1 MTSECSKYE
10 QQIPRSLVGDLT
22 AEDQQALDLHLAAC
36 TGCRTEQERYAETLR
51 VLESADD
58 VPVPRHFFVYP
69 EERAANPWQLFRQLM
84 PRWQAAAAVFAALV
98 VLLGVFSI
106 SGFTVRADRGAWTLS
121 FGRANESPA
130 LDNAALKAEI
140 LQVAEE
146 RNREAALGWIQNLR
160 SELAGSRTELTQQQ
174 QVQLIAAITT
184 LESRLDSRIAA
195 TADDIRAVTQK
206 SQTDLYQAVS
216 LQRNQDLNALNARLD
231 SLAENAASRAR
242 QTDAILEM
250 LLQVA
255 ELRIR
260 QTGEQK

>member
-10 QQIPRSLVGDLT
+10 QHIPRSFVGDLSP
-22 AEDQQALDLHLAAC
+22 EDQQALDLHLAAC

-51 VLESADD
+51 ILESADD

-69 EERAANPWQLFRQLM
+69 EERVANPWQLFRQLM
-84 PRWQAAAAVFAALV
+84 PRWQAAAVVFAALV

-106 SGFTVRADRGAWTLS
+106 SGITVRADRGAWTLS
-121 FGRANESPA
+121 FGRA
-130 LDNAALKAEI
+130 DNAPGPDVAALKAEI
-140 LQVAEE
+140 LQIVEE

-160 SELAGSRTELTQQQ
+160 SEIAGSRNELTQQQ
-174 QVQLIAAITT
+174 QVQLVAALAT
-184 LESRLDSRIAA
+184 LESRLDSRMAA
-195 TADDIRAVTQK
+195 TADDIRSGTQK
-206 SQTDLYQAVS
+206 SQADLYQTVS
-216 LQRNQDLNALNARLD
+216 LQRSQDLNALNARLD
-231 SLAENAASRAR
+231 SVAENAESRAR
-242 QTDAILEM
+242 ETDAILET

>member
-1 MTSECSKYE
+1 MTSECSKFE
-10 QQIPRSLVGDLT
+10 HHIPRALVGDLT

-36 TGCRTEQERYAETLR
+36 TGCRAEQERYAETLR
-51 VLESADD
+51 VLESAED
-58 VPVPRHFFVYP
+58 VPAPRHFFVYP
-69 EERAANPWQLFRQLM
+69 EERTANPWQLFRQLM
-84 PRWQAAAAVFAALV
+84 PRWQAASTVFAALV

-106 SGFTVRADRGAWTLS
+106 SGFTVRADRAAWTLS

-130 LDNAALKAEI
+130 LDVAALKAEI
-140 LQVAEE
+140 LQVAED
-146 RNREAALGWIQNLR
+146 RTREAALGWIQNLR
-160 SELAGSRTELTQQQ
+160 SELAGSRSELTQQQ
-174 QVQLIAAITT
+174 QVQLVAALST

-195 TADDIRAVTQK
+195 TADDIRSSTQK
-206 SQTDLYQAVS
+206 SQADLYQAVS
-216 LQRNQDLNALNARLD
+216 LQRSQDLNALNARMD
-231 SLAENAASRAR
+231 NAAENAESRAR